1 MGIKNLKQDHT
12 VRVEHDLLGEEVVPA
27 DAYYGIQ
34 TLRALRNFNIT
45 GVPINHFPE
54 LIKSLAQVKWAAA
67 ETNLELGLLPEAKTK
82 AIQQACTEIMAG
94 ELHDQFPV
102 DLIQGGAGTST
113 NMNAN
118 EVIANRALE
127 HLGHAKGEYRY
138 LHPNNDVNM
147 SQSTNDVYPTAA
159 RLAMIHADD
168 PLIESI
174 WELRAAL
181 NSKRAEFDDV
191 LKVGRTQLQDAV
203 PMTLAQEFHGWAVT
217 LGEDIERLDE
227 IASLFSE
234 INLGGTAIGTG
245 INTHPQYAAMAVD
258 RLSEIS
264 GVSFTLAPSLV
275 EATSDMG
282 AFVLFSSML
291 KRLAVKLSKICNDL
305 RLLSSGPRAGFNEI
319 NLPPMQPG
327 SSIMPGKVNPVIPEA
342 VNQTAFQIIGNDL
355 AVTMAAE
362 AGQLQLNAFEPLI
375 VYNLL
380 SSLRMMTNAIKMLT
394 ERCIW
399 GITVNRAH
407 CEQTVRDSVGVVT
420 AFSPHI
426 GYENAAR
433 IAQKALSENLSVVD
447 LIEREYLLSTER
459 IQAIMHASNLT
470 GPSSLLGEM
479 PIEDIDRSHTHV
491 VDDGDDESAN
501 SV

>member
-1 MGIKNLKQDHT
+1 M
-12 VRVEHDLLGEEVVPA
+12 
-27 DAYYGIQ
+27 
-34 TLRALRNFNIT
+34 RNFNIT

-54 LIKSLAQVKWAAA
+54 LIKALAQVKWAAA
-67 ETNLELGLLPEAKTK
+67 ETNLELGLLPQAK
-82 AIQQACTEIMAG
+82 AAVIQQACTEIMAG
-94 ELHDQFPV
+94 ALHDQFPV

-127 HLGHAKGEYRY
+127 HLGHAKGDYRY
-138 LHPNNDVNM
+138 LHPNNDVNI

-159 RLAMIHADD
+159 RLAMIIADD
-168 PLIESI
+168 PLIEAI

-181 NSKRAEFDDV
+181 NTKRAEFVDV

-203 PMTLAQEFHGWAVT
+203 PMTLAQEFQGWAVT
-217 LGEDIERLDE
+217 LGEDIDRLDE
-227 IASLFSE
+227 IARLFSE

-291 KRLAVKLSKICNDL
+291 KRLAIKLSKICNDL
-305 RLLSSGPRAGFNEI
+305 RLLSSGPRAGLNEI

-394 ERCIW
+394 SRCIV
-399 GITVNRAH
+399 GIAVNREH
-407 CEQTVRDSVGVVT
+407 CERTVRESVAVVT

-426 GYENAAR
+426 GYDNAAR
-433 IAQKALSENLSVVD
+433 IAQKALNENLSVVD
-447 LIEREYLLSTER
+447 LIEQENLLSTER
-459 IQAIMHASNLT
+459 IEAIMQASNLT

-479 PIEDIDRSHTHV
+479 PIEEIDRSHTHV
-491 VDDGDDESAN
+491 IDDGDDGSAN

>member
-1 MGIKNLKQDHT
+1 MSSDDA
-12 VRVEHDLLGEEVVPA
+12 VRIEHDLLGEEAVPA

-34 TLRALRNFNIT
+34 TLRAARNFNIT

-54 LIKSLAQVKWAAA
+54 LIKALAQVKWAAA
-67 ETNLELGLLPEAKTK
+67 ETNFELGLLPQAKATV
-82 AIQQACTEIMAG
+82 IQQACTEIMAG
-94 ELHDQFPV
+94 ALHDQFPV

-127 HLGHAKGEYRY
+127 HLGRTKGDYQY

-159 RLAMIHADD
+159 RLAMIIADD

-174 WELRAAL
+174 WKLRAAL
-181 NSKRAEFDDV
+181 NVKRAEFADV

-203 PMTLAQEFHGWAVT
+203 PMTLAQEFQGWAVT

-227 IASLFSE
+227 IARLFSE

-245 INTHPQYAAMAVD
+245 INTHPQYAAIAVD

-264 GVSFTLAPSLV
+264 GVAFTLAPSLV

-394 ERCIW
+394 ERCVE
-399 GITVNRAH
+399 GITVNREH
-407 CEQTVRDSVGVVT
+407 CERTVRESVGVVT

-433 IAQKALSENLSVVD
+433 IAQRALNENLSVVD
-447 LIEREYLLSTER
+447 LIEQEDLLSAER
-459 IQAIMHASNLT
+459 VQAIMQASNLT
-470 GPSSLLGEM
+470 GPSSLLADL
-479 PIEDIDRSHTHV
+479 PIEEVDRSHTHV
-491 VDDGDDESAN
+491 IDEGEKQKR
-501 SV
+501 

>member
-1 MGIKNLKQDHT
+1 MTRNDT
-12 VRVEHDLLGEEVVPA
+12 VRIEHDLLGEEAVPA

-34 TLRALRNFNIT
+34 TLRAVRNFNIS

-54 LIKSLAQVKWAAA
+54 LINALAQVKWAAA
-67 ETNLELGLLPEAKTK
+67 ETNLELGLLPEAKAK
-82 AIQQACTEIMAG
+82 AIQTACTDIMAG
-94 ELHDQFPV
+94 GLHDQFPV

-127 HLGHAKGEYRY
+127 HLGRAKGEYQY

-159 RLAMIHADD
+159 RLALIIADD

-181 NSKRAEFDDV
+181 NTKRAEFVDV

-203 PMTLAQEFHGWAVT
+203 PMTLAQEFQGWAVT
-217 LGEDIERLDE
+217 LGEDIDRMDE
-227 IASLFSE
+227 IARLFSE

-245 INTHPQYAAMAVD
+245 INTHPQYAGMVVD

-264 GVSFTLAPSLV
+264 GISFTLAPSLV

-291 KRLAVKLSKICNDL
+291 KRLAVKISKICNDL
-305 RLLSSGPRAGFNEI
+305 RLLSSGPRTGLNEI

-380 SSLRMMTNAIKMLT
+380 NSLRMMTNAIKMLT
-394 ERCIW
+394 TRCIE
-399 GITVNRAH
+399 GITVNREH
-407 CEQTVRDSVGVVT
+407 CERTVRDSVGVVT

-433 IAQKALSENLSVVD
+433 LAQKALQENSSVVD
-447 LIEREYLLSTER
+447 LIEQENLLSAER
-459 IQAIMHASNLT
+459 IQAIMQASNLT
-470 GPSSLLGEM
+470 GPSSLLGEV

-491 VDDGDDESAN
+491 IDDEKERER
-501 SV
+501 

>member
-1 MGIKNLKQDHT
+1 MGIKDLKQDHT

-34 TLRALRNFNIT
+34 TLRAIRNFNIT
-45 GVPINHFPE
+45 GVPIHHFPE
-54 LIKSLAQVKWAAA
+54 LIKALAQVKWAAA
-67 ETNLELGLLPEAKTK
+67 KTNLELGLLPEAKTK

-181 NSKRAEFDDV
+181 NSKRAEFVDV

-203 PMTLAQEFHGWAVT
+203 PMTLAQEFNGWAVT

-227 IASLFSE
+227 IAGLFSE

-264 GVSFTLAPSLV
+264 GVAFTLAPSLV

-375 VYNLL
+375 VHNLL

-394 ERCIW
+394 ERCIR
-399 GITVNRAH
+399 GITVNREH
-407 CEQTVRDSVGVVT
+407 CERTVRDSVGVVT

-447 LIEREYLLSTER
+447 LIEQENLLSTER